1 MIDPALVGRKARIA
15 YYGSGCQRLATT
27 ADAEDTAVDFW
38 SVTKTQG
45 LMTTLPLDAYIVDT
59 LMPDL
64 VGHDRQPSAFLVYM
78 YLWRRTHGAGAVT
91 AQVAL
96 LDIAEATGLSKRAVQ
111 DALGR
116 LAKRTLLTVARESIT
131 AVPVY
136 TVLRPWRR

>member
-1 MIDPALVGRKARIA
+1 MIDPEWVCRKARIA
-15 YYGSGCQRLATT
+15 YYGIGCQ
-27 ADAEDTAVDFW
+27 
-38 SVTKTQG
+38 
-45 LMTTLPLDAYIVDT
+45 MTTLPLDAYIVDT

-78 YLWRRTHGAGAVT
+78 YLWRQTHGAGAADT
-91 AQVAL
+91 QVAL

-111 DALGR
+111 DAIGR

-136 TVLRPWRR
+136 TVLLPWRR